1 MRKLPPLNA
10 LLVFEA
16 VARHRSFTRAADYL
30 CLTQGAV
37 SRQIISLE
45 DYYGFPLFIRH
56 IKGLRLTPEG
66 ETLLPV
72 AIDCFSRL
80 EEISLRL
87 TRQQTGLT
95 LKIPSCVMRWI
106 LPRIMRFQTA
116 FPEIQLQI
124 TTSGQHEVDFQREPF
139 DAAIIYGR
147 SPGPE
152 VYATEL
158 LQEQLTPVCS
168 PGLLANRRLESVTD
182 LGAVTLLHPSRD
194 HRDWK
199 MWLEHAGENSI
210 SADKGQSFETLD
222 LATNAAAQGFGVA
235 IGDVALAQEEFELN
249 RLVMPFELQLKTGY
263 SYFFV
268 YPECVARQDKVTL
281 LRDWLAQQGDPA

>member
-1 MRKLPPLNA
+1 MMMRKLPPLNA

-37 SRQIISLE
+37 SR
-45 DYYGFPLFIRH
+45 FIRH
-56 IKGLRLTPEG
+56 IKGLKLTPEG

-80 EEISLRL
+80 EETSLRL

-106 LPRIMRFQTA
+106 LPRIMSFQTA
-116 FPEIQLQI
+116 HPDIQLQI
-124 TTSGQHEVDFQREPF
+124 TTSWQHDVDFQREAF
-139 DAAIIYGR
+139 DAGIIYGR

-152 VYATEL
+152 VHATVL
-158 LQEQLTPVCS
+158 LQERLTPVCS
-168 PGLLANRRLESVTD
+168 PTLLANHPLESIAD
-182 LGAVTLLHPSRD
+182 LSGVTLLHPSRD
-194 HRDWK
+194 HRDWQR
-199 MWLEHAGENSI
+199 WLEHAGENRVG
-210 SADKGQSFETLD
+210 ADQGQSFETLD

-235 IGDVALAQEEFELN
+235 IGDVVLAQEEFELN
-249 RLVMPFELQLKTGY
+249 RLVMPFALQLETGY

-268 YPECVARQDKVTL
+268 CPECVAKQAKVTL
-281 LRDWLAQQGDPA
+281 LRNWLAQDANR